1 MFNFKER
8 SDFTFKVRS
17 LKYCNTVTDIWTFI
31 YYSYLNDNT
40 QDLHYVDRF
49 PFTIMKMSKQKSID
63 RKAVK

>member
-31 YYSYLNDNT
+31 YSSYFNDNT
-40 QDLHYVDRF
+40 QDVDRF